1 MSSDTLQFSPPRG
14 ELRLGFLVSL
24 LVSWVEAK
32 VLENGSNDFSDFL
45 HEVRG
50 P

>member
-1 MSSDTLQFSPPRG
+1 MSSDTLQFSPPGG
-14 ELRLGFLVSL
+14 ELRLVLV
-24 LVSWVEAK
+24 VSWLVGLLEAK
-32 VLENGSNDFSDFL
+32 VLENGSNDFFDFL